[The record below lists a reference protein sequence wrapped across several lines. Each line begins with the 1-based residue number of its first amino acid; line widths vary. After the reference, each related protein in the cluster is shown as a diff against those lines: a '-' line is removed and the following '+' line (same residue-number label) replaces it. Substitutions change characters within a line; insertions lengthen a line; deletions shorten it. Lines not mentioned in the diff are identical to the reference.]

1 MVRPTLSL
9 RGRRKGYAMSLMLV
23 VMLVMTTITVTL
35 VRTAFDNQSSSR
47 DAAARAESRLY
58 ASAVLE
64 EFYARVGSD
73 PTFLRD
79 VLAVDSDTGGVP
91 EALHPALRRSTATS
105 GAWALLP
112 MPSARLEGKAPTPA
126 GSLPCVERD
135 ALRRDCYYLKVYAPE
150 TAPGVLPPSLVVE
163 ATLRTR
169 CAGTES
175 RCIYSRFQQRLRR
188 TQFFDFALAQELAT
202 LAPEALFPAGSF
214 DEADRDHEA
223 GPNRDAFLEYRSRCA
238 NRRGLARAGVVL
250 TSDIVT
256 GTSDSSTGR
265 FVAGDPT
272 DIQALSGCVDM
283 AYQSD
288 SDGSGGDSLNGPL
301 YTADDFITV
310 CGSPRFSSVYVSG
323 PGWSSGS
330 STRKV
335 YRVPSDPGCTGSV
348 AAVTS
353 GSSTGVPMLLQ
364 PPALDVLGDAVGS
377 VDSRGVTVSEVLEK
391 TDPDRPSVAVFDE
404 DIVTFTNVTV
414 VDGVSCRMTG
424 GGGVECPVD
433 GRVFVL
439 RNPRRSTGSSSGST
453 DLHVSGVVAGMV
465 SVVVEGSVAIV
476 DDLVYRGG
484 GLRSNTED
492 VLTLTATERI
502 EIWQACAAVP
512 AGLSARRS
520 NACIGSGSSAATT
533 PVDRRVHA
541 ILTSSLGYVGVPDW
555 QTNADSDGVRTQGT
569 LTFFGSVASRYQGVY
584 GAYASAGTVN
594 RTLVSGFYKK
604 FTHDNLSRI
613 LGDAAGRKT
622 IEEQLP
628 FFVQTETAVWNR
640 LDVSEVPCR
649 DGCRDTAA
657 G

>member
-1 MVRPTLSL
+1 
-9 RGRRKGYAMSLMLV
+9 MSLMLV

-47 DAAARAESRLY
+47 DAAARAEARLY

-64 EFYARVGSD
+64 EFYARVGTD
-73 PTFLRD
+73 PEFLRA
-79 VLAVDSDTGGVP
+79 VLAADTDAAGAP
-91 EALHPALRRSTATS
+91 EALHPALRRSADS
-105 GAWALLP
+105 DGAWALLP

-150 TAPGVLPPSLVVE
+150 TAPGVLPPTVVIE

-169 CAGTES
+169 CAGTLT

-214 DEADRDHEA
+214 DES
-223 GPNRDAFLEYRSRCA
+223 GPNRDVFVEYRSRCA
-238 NRRGLARAGVVL
+238 NRRGLARSGVTL
-250 TSDIVT
+250 ARDIVA

-265 FVAGDPT
+265 FTAGDPT
-272 DIQALSGCVDM
+272 DSQPLTGCVDM

-288 SDGSGGDSLNGPL
+288 ADGSGGDTLTGPI

-310 CGSPRFSSVYVSG
+310 CGSPQFSPVYVSG
-323 PGWSSGS
+323 PGWGSGAA
-330 STRKV
+330 TRKV
-335 YRVPSDPGCTGSV
+335 YRVPSDPGCVGS
-348 AAVTS
+348 APSLPPTS
-353 GSSTGVPMLLQ
+353 ATGVPMLLQ
-364 PPALDVLGDAVGS
+364 PPALDVLGDAS
-377 VDSRGVTVSEVLEK
+377 SAVDARGATVSEILEK
-391 TDPDRPSVAVFDE
+391 SDPDQPAVAVFDE
-404 DIVTFTNVTV
+404 GIVTFSNVTIT
-414 VDGVSCRMTG
+414 DAVSCRTTG

-433 GRVFVL
+433 GRVLVL
-439 RNPRRSTGSSSGST
+439 RNPDPSSGSSSGST

-465 SVVVEGSVAIV
+465 SLVVEGSVAIV

-484 GLRSNTED
+484 GVRTNTED

-512 AGLSARRS
+512 SGRSARRS
-520 NACIGSGSSAATT
+520 DACIGAGSAAATD
-533 PVDRRVHA
+533 PVDRRVHG

-555 QTNADSDGVRTQGT
+555 QTNTDADGLRTQET

-584 GAYASAGTVN
+584 GAYASAGTAN
-594 RTLVSGFYKK
+594 RTLVSGFYKN

-613 LGDAAGRKT
+613 LSDAAGRET

-649 DGCRDTAA
+649 DGCRDSTTR
-657 G
+657 